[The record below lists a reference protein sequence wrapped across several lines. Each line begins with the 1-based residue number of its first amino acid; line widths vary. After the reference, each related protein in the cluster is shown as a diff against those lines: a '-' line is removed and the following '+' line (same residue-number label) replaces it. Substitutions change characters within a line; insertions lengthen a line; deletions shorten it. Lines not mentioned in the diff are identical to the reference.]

1 MKNIIKT
8 NYSISPFTG
17 KKEINVNKVIKKEEY
32 ENVMTENIKKIDDNK
47 NK

>member
-17 KKEINVNKVIKKEEY
+17 KKEINVNKVIKKEDFK
-32 ENVMTENIKKIDDNK
+32 NVMNENIKKIDDRK
-47 NK
+47 N

>member
-17 KKEINVNKVIKKEEY
+17 KKEINVNKMIKKEDFK
-32 ENVMTENIKKIDDNK
+32 NVMNENIKKIDDRK
-47 NK
+47 N